1 MDFLHKSIIAVVALA
16 IVGGAGWFTYDLYIR
31 PKRALALEE
40 RRIKDAAERKA
51 AEAAIDHSL
60 AAFDAT
66 AMQAQKAAPAQAREL
81 WMAFL
86 KNYPGSSKAAAA
98 QAALGPLNAA
108 DLFSPSPSPNKVV
121 HTVAKGD
128 SLYKISRANGTS
140 VELIARANNLPG
152 IMLQIGQQLVVPKTD
167 IKATVD
173 RALDLADRMR
183 WSLNLMSGIALFAG
197 LVVLFSIAHRQAELR
212 RWDMNLCRVLGGSSE
227 GVRAQTLVEF
237 GLLGGAASAFGALLS
252 LVFAWITAYF
262 LFDGTFVAAGPPLAA
277 TIVGGTLLTLAVAW
291 LGAGSL
297 WRRNPAELLQ
307 E

>member
-173 RALDLADRMR
+173 RAAGALVLENHGEFFRSYPLISARLPALPEGTPAQSSVLETVVEAKGKRLVFGDKNYAEGKRSVILSGPAAAILTVAADTPAAQMP
-183 WSLNLMSGIALFAG
+183 AG
-197 LVVLFSIAHRQAELR
+197 LVVSESDMAEIFVLLR
-212 RWDMNLCRVLGGSSE
+212 R
-227 GVRAQTLVEF
+227 GVPV
-237 GLLGGAASAFGALLS
+237 
-252 LVFAWITAYF
+252 
-262 LFDGTFVAAGPPLAA
+262 
-277 TIVGGTLLTLAVAW
+277 TIK
-291 LGAGSL
+291 
-297 WRRNPAELLQ
+297 
-307 E
+307 

>member
-40 RRIKDAAERKA
+40 RRLKDAAERKA

-66 AMQAQKAAPAQAREL
+66 AQQAQKAAPAQAREL

-128 SLYKISRANGTS
+128 TLYKISRANGTS

-173 RALDLADRMR
+173 RAAGALVLENHGEFFRSYPLVSARLPALPEGAPAQSSVLETVVEAKGKRLVFGDKNYAEGKRSVILSGPAAAILTVPADTPAAQMP
-183 WSLNLMSGIALFAG
+183 AG
-197 LVVLFSIAHRQAELR
+197 LVVSESDMAEIFVLLR
-212 RWDMNLCRVLGGSSE
+212 R
-227 GVRAQTLVEF
+227 GVPV
-237 GLLGGAASAFGALLS
+237 
-252 LVFAWITAYF
+252 
-262 LFDGTFVAAGPPLAA
+262 
-277 TIVGGTLLTLAVAW
+277 TIK
-291 LGAGSL
+291 
-297 WRRNPAELLQ
+297 
-307 E
+307 

>member
-128 SLYKISRANGTS
+128 TLYKISRANGTS

-173 RALDLADRMR
+173 RAAGALVLENHGEFFRSYPLISARLPALPEGTPAQSSVLETVVEAKGKRLVFGDKNYAEGKRSVILSGPAAAILTLAADTPAAQMP
-183 WSLNLMSGIALFAG
+183 AG
-197 LVVLFSIAHRQAELR
+197 LVVSESDMAEIFVLLR
-212 RWDMNLCRVLGGSSE
+212 RGIPV
-227 GVRAQTLVEF
+227 
-237 GLLGGAASAFGALLS
+237 
-252 LVFAWITAYF
+252 
-262 LFDGTFVAAGPPLAA
+262 
-277 TIVGGTLLTLAVAW
+277 TIK
-291 LGAGSL
+291 
-297 WRRNPAELLQ
+297 
-307 E
+307 

>member
-66 AMQAQKAAPAQAREL
+66 ALQAQKAAPAQAREL

-128 SLYKISRANGTS
+128 TLYKISRANGTS

-173 RALDLADRMR
+173 RAAGALVLENHGEFFRSYPLISARLPALPEGTPAQSSVLETVVEAKGKRLVFGDKNYAEGKRSVILSGPAAAILTLAADTPAAQMP
-183 WSLNLMSGIALFAG
+183 AG
-197 LVVLFSIAHRQAELR
+197 LVVSESDMAEIFVLLR
-212 RWDMNLCRVLGGSSE
+212 RGIPV
-227 GVRAQTLVEF
+227 
-237 GLLGGAASAFGALLS
+237 
-252 LVFAWITAYF
+252 
-262 LFDGTFVAAGPPLAA
+262 
-277 TIVGGTLLTLAVAW
+277 TIK
-291 LGAGSL
+291 
-297 WRRNPAELLQ
+297 
-307 E
+307 